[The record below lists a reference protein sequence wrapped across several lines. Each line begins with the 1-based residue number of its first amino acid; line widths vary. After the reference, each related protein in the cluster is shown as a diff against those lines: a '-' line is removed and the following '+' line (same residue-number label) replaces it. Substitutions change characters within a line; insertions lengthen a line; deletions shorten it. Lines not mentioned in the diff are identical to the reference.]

1 VEIAR
6 FTGPP
11 VDTHTYLVADPATR
25 EAWVVDAP
33 LDTAASVLAHA
44 ADQGFRPTRLVLT
57 HAHFDHI
64 LDAERYRDAG
74 LAVALHPAERSL
86 LRAPQTAMFGLPLP
100 MPQFEPDEELAEGHC
115 LRLGETAFEV
125 RHTPGHSPGHV
136 ILHCAAE
143 SLVLGGD
150 LLFSGGYGRV
160 DLPGSDAAAMGR
172 SLLRLLKLPRDTRI
186 LPGHG
191 PETTLGAERR
201 WLRET
206 AAALAGVPPTPI

>member
-1 VEIAR
+1 
-6 FTGPP
+6 
-11 VDTHTYLVADPATR
+11 
-25 EAWVVDAP
+25 
-33 LDTAASVLAHA
+33 
-44 ADQGFRPTRLVLT
+44 
-57 HAHFDHI
+57 
-64 LDAERYRDAG
+64 
-74 LAVALHPAERSL
+74 
-86 LRAPQTAMFGLPLP
+86 
-100 MPQFEPDEELAEGHC
+100 
-115 LRLGETAFEV
+115 
-125 RHTPGHSPGHV
+125 
-136 ILHCAAE
+136 
-143 SLVLGGD
+143 VLGGD